1 MRDKM
6 DYLKVIFVG
15 CLILCIGC
23 TWPLDNPSDSEA
35 PKYSVESKAFIK
47 VDKSG
52 PYYQNE
58 KVSFHGGITSN
69 AVEKKGLVRRYEW
82 DIGSDGVVDTILY
95 KTDFLLVTLKDT
107 GAFAVSIR
115 AVDRAG
121 YSSFSK
127 ATIIV
132 RPQAIKPDTT
142 TAIKLDTAKFDTST
156 IIKPDTTKI
165 DTSKIVKP
173 DTTWDTSSSKNPD
186 IKILFPDS
194 GLPLDASCAI
204 YAQNQYTIRP
214 VIYMSKYFT
223 YKNKTESMELGTF
236 IFELLKNLTGTLD
249 YNTLSMPS
257 KTSFSN
263 GVYIFS
269 NGNLAMK
276 AAFLYGPG
284 LAGHKENDTIR
295 SDLFDPHSYIKSFG
309 VQFTSPYYTYEK
321 GPLWDLTSGFSVD
334 VSNRLSPKITLTI
347 AFGSL
352 KFTGIRYVE
361 SRYTM
366 STEMTDS
373 NQVTVPVF
381 DPIAFRY
388 HGLAKIE
395 PFFIRDINQMVEHDS
410 LQIDM
415 SGSVIVT
422 DSFPAKFIVHTTSS
436 DSSVVKV
443 LFMLTQTMLD
453 QKVRFGNG
461 GGDRKVIGAY
471 AAESQLTLNKLSM
484 VKSYFKGAYSTFAA
498 DTANFFCDHE
508 MSSQFG
514 TLFIDVPQAGYLT
527 FASDRYSYQ
536 FTIKEGVVQ

>member
-1 MRDKM
+1 
-6 DYLKVIFVG
+6 
-15 CLILCIGC
+15 
-23 TWPLDNPSDSEA
+23 
-35 PKYSVESKAFIK
+35 
-47 VDKSG
+47 
-52 PYYQNE
+52 
-58 KVSFHGGITSN
+58 
-69 AVEKKGLVRRYEW
+69 
-82 DIGSDGVVDTILY
+82 
-95 KTDFLLVTLKDT
+95 LVTLNDT

-115 AVDRAG
+115 AIDKAG

-127 ATIIV
+127 TSIV
-132 RPQAIKPDTT
+132 VHARSI
-142 TAIKLDTAKFDTST
+142 
-156 IIKPDTTKI
+156 
-165 DTSKIVKP
+165 
-173 DTTWDTSSSKNPD
+173 SKNQD

-194 GLPLDASCAI
+194 GLSLDASCAI

-223 YKNKTESMELGTF
+223 YKNKAESMELGTF

-263 GVYIFS
+263 GVYTFS
-269 NGNLAMK
+269 NGNLSMK

-284 LAGHKENDTIR
+284 LVGHNENDTIR
-295 SDLFDPHSYIKSFG
+295 SDLFDPHSYIKSIG
-309 VQFTSPYYTYEK
+309 IQLTSPYYTYEK

-334 VSNRLSPKITLTI
+334 VSNRLSPKVSLTI
-347 AFGSL
+347 AIGSL
-352 KFTGIRYVE
+352 KFTGSRDVE

-366 STEMTDS
+366 NTEMTDS
-373 NQVTVPVF
+373 NQVTFQAF

-388 HGLAKIE
+388 HGLAKIK
-395 PFFIRDINQMVEHDS
+395 PFFIRDLNQIVENDS

-422 DSFPAKFIVHTTSS
+422 DSFPAKFTIHTTPS

-461 GGDRKVIGAY
+461 GGNRKVIGAY
-471 AAESQLTLNKLSM
+471 AAESQLALNKLSM

-498 DTANFFCDHE
+498 DTADFFCDHE

-514 TLFIDVPQAGYLT
+514 TLFIDVPQSGYLT
-527 FASDRYSYQ
+527 FVSNRYSYQ
-536 FTIKEGVVQ
+536 FTMKEGVVK

>member
-1 MRDKM
+1 MN
-6 DYLKVIFVG
+6 YLNVILVG
-15 CLILCIGC
+15 CLIVCIGC
-23 TWPLDNPSDSEA
+23 SWPLENPSDSESS
-35 PKYSVESKAFIK
+35 KYSIESKAFIT
-47 VDKSG
+47 VNHSG
-52 PYYQNE
+52 PYYQYE
-58 KVSFHGGITSN
+58 KVSFHGGITSDT
-69 AVEKKGLVRRYEW
+69 VEKKGLVRRYEW
-82 DIGSDGVVDTILY
+82 DIGCDGKVDTILY
-95 KTDFLLVTLKDT
+95 KTDFLLVTLNDT

-115 AVDRAG
+115 AIDKAG

-127 ATIIV
+127 TSIV
-132 RPQAIKPDTT
+132 VHARSI
-142 TAIKLDTAKFDTST
+142 
-156 IIKPDTTKI
+156 
-165 DTSKIVKP
+165 
-173 DTTWDTSSSKNPD
+173 SKNQD

-194 GLPLDASCAI
+194 GLSLDASCAI

-263 GVYIFS
+263 GVYTFS
-269 NGNLAMK
+269 NGNLSMK

-284 LAGHKENDTIR
+284 LVGHNENDTIR

-309 VQFTSPYYTYEK
+309 VQLASPYYTYEK

-334 VSNRLSPKITLTI
+334 VSNRLSPKITLNI

-352 KFTGIRYVE
+352 KFTGSRDVE

-373 NQVTVPVF
+373 NQITVPVF

-395 PFFIRDINQMVEHDS
+395 PFFIRDINQMVENDS

-415 SGSVIVT
+415 TGSVIVT
-422 DSFPAKFIVHTTSS
+422 DSFPAKFTIHTTPS

-453 QKVRFGNG
+453 QKARFGNG
-461 GGDRKVIGAY
+461 GGNRKVIGAY

-498 DTANFFCDHE
+498 DTANFFCDRE
-508 MSSQFG
+508 MGSQFG
-514 TLFIDVPQAGYLT
+514 TLYIDVPQMGYLT
-527 FASDRYSYQ
+527 FVSNRYSYQ
-536 FTIKEGVVQ
+536 FTMKEGVVR